1 MNTTTNQQPAE
12 SQPAPRRRLIPRLSN
27 SGALHTLLG
36 SSKARIGFVI
46 VMIFI
51 LAAIFAPLIAP
62 GNPTKFVGATNKP
75 PSAQFIL
82 GTNPQGKNVFAQLI
96 WGGQIS
102 LLIGFGSAFLMT
114 LIATIIG
121 MIAGYYRGVVDD
133 VLNFLMN
140 LFLVIPALPLLVL
153 LSAYL
158 KPGTATIIFALAI
171 TGWAYNARIIR
182 AQTLSL
188 REKDFVAAAV
198 VSGEP
203 SLKVIFVHILP
214 NMVNIIVGGF
224 IGAVIYGIMASTALA
239 FLGLASTQDVTWGT
253 NLFWAQNG
261 GALMI
266 GAWWAFVPS
275 GLAVALVAFGL
286 ALINYGMDEITNPR
300 LRAETIVKKLGR
312 DLLSG
317 RVRSTPVVPR
327 SHEPLG

>member
-1 MNTTTNQQPAE
+1 MSTATTRPT
-12 SQPAPRRRLIPRLSN
+12 SPRNSTSWLSRLGPV
-27 SGALHTLLG
+27 GTLLR
-36 SSKARIGFVI
+36 SSKARIGLAI
-46 VMIFI
+46 VMVFV
-51 LAAIFAPLIAP
+51 LAAVFAQWVAP
-62 GNPTKFVGATNKP
+62 GDPKKFSGGINKP
-75 PSAQFIL
+75 PSAEHIL
-82 GTNPQGKNVFAQLI
+82 GTNPQGKDVFRQLV
-96 WGGQIS
+96 WGGQLS
-102 LLIGFGSAFLMT
+102 LTIGFGSAFLMT
-114 LIATIIG
+114 TIAVVVG
-121 MIAGYYRGVVDD
+121 MIAGYYRGWLDD
-133 VLNFLMN
+133 VLNFIMN

-171 TGWAYNARIIR
+171 TGWAFNGRIVR
-182 AQTLSL
+182 AQTMSL

-203 SLKVIFVHILP
+203 GLKIIFVHILP

-224 IGAVIYGIMASTALA
+224 IGAVIYGIMASTGLA

-300 LRAETIVKKLGR
+300 LQAESIVRRVAGDLFNRSVRA
-312 DLLSG
+312 
-317 RVRSTPVVPR
+317 TPVVPR
-327 SHEPLG
+327 THEPTA

>member
-1 MNTTTNQQPAE
+1 MNEADNKQPMETKSA
-12 SQPAPRRRLIPRLSN
+12 SKPKLTFKLSRT
-27 SGALHTLLG
+27 SALYTLLG
-36 SSKARIGFVI
+36 SPKARVGFVV
-46 VMIFI
+46 VMFFV

-62 GNPTKFVGATNKP
+62 GDPKQFMGATNQP
-75 PSAQFIL
+75 PSAEFIL
-82 GTNPQGKNVFAQLI
+82 GTNPQGKDVFAQVI
-96 WGGQIS
+96 WGGRLS
-102 LLIGFGSAFLMT
+102 LIIGFGAGGMMI

-121 MIAGYYRGVVDD
+121 MIAGYFRGVVDD
-133 VLNFLMN
+133 ILNFIMN
-140 LFLVIPALPLLVL
+140 LFLVIPGLPLLVL

-158 KPGTATIIFALAI
+158 KPGTSTVILALAI
-171 TGWAYNARIIR
+171 TGWAFNGRIVR
-182 AQTLSL
+182 AQTMSL

-203 SLKVIFVHILP
+203 ALKVIFVHILP

-224 IGAVIYGIMASTALA
+224 IGGVTYSILAATGLA

-266 GAWWAFVPS
+266 GAWWAFMPS

-300 LRAETIVKKLGR
+300 LTAERDIRSVLKKARLPRMRA
-312 DLLSG
+312 
-317 RVRSTPVVPR
+317 TPVVP
-327 SHEPLG
+327 HEH

>member
-1 MNTTTNQQPAE
+1 MGETEKKDTASLSPG
-12 SQPAPRRRLIPRLSN
+12 SGRRRRFRVP
-27 SGALHTLLG
+27 G
-36 SSKARIGFVI
+36 SSALRTLMGSPKARVGFAIVLVI
-46 VMIFI
+46 V
-51 LAAIFAPLIAP
+51 LTAVFAPLLAP
-62 GNPTKFVGATNKP
+62 GDPKKFVGVINQA
-75 PSAQFIL
+75 PSMQHIL
-82 GTNPQGKNVFAQLI
+82 GTNPQGKDVFSQLV
-96 WGGQIS
+96 WGARLS
-102 LLIGFGSAFLMT
+102 LLIGFGSGALMVV
-114 LIATIIG
+114 IATIVG
-121 MIAGYYRGVVDD
+121 MIAGYFRGIIDD
-133 VLNFLMN
+133 ILNFVMN

-158 KPGTATIIFALAI
+158 KPSTTTIIFALAF

-182 AQTLSL
+182 AQTMSL

-203 SLKVIFVHILP
+203 PLKVIFVHILP

-224 IGAVIYGIMASTALA
+224 IGAVIYGIMASTGLA

-300 LRAETIVKKLGR
+300 LSAERDTRSLLKRAKLPR
-312 DLLSG
+312 M
-317 RVRSTPVVPR
+317 RRATPVVPR
-327 SHEPLG
+327 EH

>member
-1 MNTTTNQQPAE
+1 MEPMDKTQPKASE
-12 SQPAPRRRLIPRLSN
+12 PVRKPRFSFKLPRTS
-27 SGALHTLLG
+27 ALYTLLG
-36 SSKARIGFVI
+36 SPKARVGFVV
-46 VMIFI
+46 VMIFV
-51 LAAIFAPLIAP
+51 LAAIFAPLVAP
-62 GNPTKFVGATNKP
+62 GDPKEFVGATNQP
-75 PSAQFIL
+75 PSAQFIM
-82 GTNPQGKNVFAQLI
+82 GTNPQGKDVFRQLV
-96 WGGQIS
+96 WGGRLS
-102 LLIGFGSAFLMT
+102 LLIGFGSGALMV
-114 LIATIIG
+114 LIATVIG
-121 MIAGYYRGVVDD
+121 MISGYSRGIVDD
-133 VLNFLMN
+133 ILNFIMN
-140 LFLVIPALPLLVL
+140 LFLVIPGLPLLVL

-158 KPGTATIIFALAI
+158 KPSTATVIFSLAI

-182 AQTLSL
+182 AQTMSL

-203 SLKVIFVHILP
+203 VLKIIFVHILP

-224 IGAVIYGIMASTALA
+224 IGAVIYGIMASTGLA

-300 LRAETIVKKLGR
+300 LIAERDIKSVLRKAKIPRMRA
-312 DLLSG
+312 
-317 RVRSTPVVPR
+317 TPVVP
-327 SHEPLG
+327 HEH

>member
-1 MNTTTNQQPAE
+1 MNEADNKQPMETKSA
-12 SQPAPRRRLIPRLSN
+12 SKPKLTFKLSRT
-27 SGALHTLLG
+27 SALYTLLG
-36 SSKARIGFVI
+36 SPKARVGFVV
-46 VMIFI
+46 VMFFV

-62 GNPTKFVGATNKP
+62 GDPKQFMGATNQP
-75 PSAQFIL
+75 PSAEFIL
-82 GTNPQGKNVFAQLI
+82 GTNPQGKDVFAQVI
-96 WGGQIS
+96 WGGRLS
-102 LLIGFGSAFLMT
+102 LSIGFGAGGMMI

-121 MIAGYYRGVVDD
+121 MIAGYFRGVVDD
-133 VLNFLMN
+133 ILNFIMN
-140 LFLVIPALPLLVL
+140 LFLVIPGLPLLVL

-158 KPGTATIIFALAI
+158 KPGTSTVILALAI
-171 TGWAYNARIIR
+171 TGWAFNGRIVR
-182 AQTLSL
+182 AQTMSL

-203 SLKVIFVHILP
+203 ALKVIFVHILP

-224 IGAVIYGIMASTALA
+224 IGGVTYSILEATGLA

-266 GAWWAFVPS
+266 GAWWAFMPS

-300 LRAETIVKKLGR
+300 LTAERDIRSVLKKARLPRMRA
-312 DLLSG
+312 
-317 RVRSTPVVPR
+317 TPVVP
-327 SHEPLG
+327 HEH

>member
-1 MNTTTNQQPAE
+1 MNTDGKEQQME
-12 SQPAPRRRLIPRLSN
+12 SKPAPFRNFFRRFSRI
-27 SGALHTLLG
+27 GALNTLLG
-36 SSKARIGFVI
+36 SPKARIGFTI
-46 VMIFI
+46 VAIFI
-51 LAAIFAPLIAP
+51 LASVFAPLIAP
-62 GNPTKFVGATNKP
+62 GNPQKFMGATNRP

-82 GTNPQGKNVFAQLI
+82 GTNPQGKDVFAQLV

-102 LLIGFGSAFLMT
+102 LAIGFGSAFLMT
-114 LIATIIG
+114 LIATIVG
-121 MIAGYYRGVVDD
+121 MIAGFYRGIIDD

-140 LFLVIPALPLLVL
+140 LFLVIPGLPLLVL

-182 AQTLSL
+182 AQTMSL

-203 SLKVIFVHILP
+203 DLKVIFVHILP

-224 IGAVIYGIMASTALA
+224 IGAVIYGIMASTGLA
-239 FLGLASTQDVTWGT
+239 FLGLASTQDLTWGT

-300 LRAETIVKKLGR
+300 LRAEALVKKVGK
-312 DLLSG
+312 DLLS
-317 RVRSTPVVPR
+317 RHVRATPVVPR
-327 SHEPLG
+327 AH

>member
-1 MNTTTNQQPAE
+1 VINQ
-12 SQPAPRRRLIPRLSN
+12 AP
-27 SGALHTLLG
+27 SGQH
-36 SSKARIGFVI
+36 
-46 VMIFI
+46 
-51 LAAIFAPLIAP
+51 
-62 GNPTKFVGATNKP
+62 
-75 PSAQFIL
+75 IL
-82 GTNPQGKNVFAQLI
+82 GTNPQGKDVFSQLV
-96 WGGQIS
+96 WGARLS
-102 LLIGFGSAFLMT
+102 LLIGFGSGALMVV
-114 LIATIIG
+114 IATFVG
-121 MIAGYYRGVVDD
+121 MIAGYFRGIVDD
-133 VLNFLMN
+133 ILNFVMN

-158 KPGTATIIFALAI
+158 KPSTATIIFALAF

-182 AQTLSL
+182 AQTMSL

-198 VSGEP
+198 VSGESP
-203 SLKVIFVHILP
+203 VKVIFVHILP

-224 IGAVIYGIMASTALA
+224 IGAVIYGIMTSTGLA

-300 LRAETIVKKLGR
+300 LTAARDIKSVLKKAKLSRMRRA
-312 DLLSG
+312 
-317 RVRSTPVVPR
+317 TPVVPR
-327 SHEPLG
+327 EH